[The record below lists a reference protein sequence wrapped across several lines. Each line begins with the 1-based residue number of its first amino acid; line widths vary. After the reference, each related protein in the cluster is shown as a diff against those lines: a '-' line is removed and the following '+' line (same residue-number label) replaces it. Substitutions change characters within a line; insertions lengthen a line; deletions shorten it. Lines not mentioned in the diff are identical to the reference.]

1 MKDYNSND
9 LEQENEDISVIEA
22 LPVDDNTDKI
32 AESEVIANADMTEEE
47 LEDMAIDVV
56 ADTNVEQD
64 LTDIDDSEV
73 DINSI
78 EINDDTIIN
87 EEDIIDVES
96 TDIEAED
103 DCVNSVDAD
112 DSVVEEAGFDND
124 SNGGGDIDQDELR
137 HMTSEEFDAENE
149 ESEGGKKGKKP
160 PMDKKKKII
169 ILASIAAATV
179 LVIVLSILIPILV
192 VNAPKQFIS
201 KAEDFQKEVK
211 AGKDYY
217 VIQKDIVVEG
227 DINLVMSVDIND
239 KAITASGTITINNT
253 KEDALIIG
261 TRDGKEYIK
270 GGQINAKKVVFNSI
284 PSANILANITAD
296 EVVIQDCAA
305 VQISNGVLAS
315 TSMSI
320 SNSTAVIDSIAYG
333 QNATGLV
340 VNNSNLAIKGEA
352 VAPINAIN
360 SKIDT
365 LGAVGNVTLD
375 QTSEFRSSNMIYADA
390 TKDGLGSIVG
400 GKLVL
405 MRDGSGFK
413 LIEGTLEVWVIRDSN
428 TVGEINIDS
437 EVNYITWLATPVSA
451 TVNIIGTDVVVHV
464 PAVANAT
471 RIKFQID
478 SMEEAIIVDV
488 NADNEYILTSHLD
501 EVGKHDIKITMMS
514 AVEDSE
520 VVLDSEPLYLTY
532 EHTITLERVS
542 NARVELINNEY
553 ILKFNAVKFA
563 DTYEITFDNMVYN
576 ISSTAA
582 EGEEISH
589 NLSVQDGVKD
599 KLTVGNHLVKIIA
612 RNASNA
618 AIISSGS
625 VIADFAPI
633 VGTVAPVN
641 VIAQEIVNNQLNI
654 SWEAAENAVRYKIYI
669 QKADGTI
676 VARHINTPA
685 TSYTLIVGED
695 VFVGDKVFV
704 VAVGKDGYTQ
714 SISSNIIE
722 VVLPV

>member
-1 MKDYNSND
+1 
-9 LEQENEDISVIEA
+9 
-22 LPVDDNTDKI
+22 
-32 AESEVIANADMTEEE
+32 
-47 LEDMAIDVV
+47 
-56 ADTNVEQD
+56 
-64 LTDIDDSEV
+64 
-73 DINSI
+73 
-78 EINDDTIIN
+78 
-87 EEDIIDVES
+87 
-96 TDIEAED
+96 
-103 DCVNSVDAD
+103 
-112 DSVVEEAGFDND
+112 
-124 SNGGGDIDQDELR
+124 
-137 HMTSEEFDAENE
+137 
-149 ESEGGKKGKKP
+149 
-160 PMDKKKKII
+160 
-169 ILASIAAATV
+169 
-179 LVIVLSILIPILV
+179 
-192 VNAPKQFIS
+192 
-201 KAEDFQKEVK
+201 
-211 AGKDYY
+211 
-217 VIQKDIVVEG
+217 
-227 DINLVMSVDIND
+227 
-239 KAITASGTITINNT
+239 
-253 KEDALIIG
+253 
-261 TRDGKEYIK
+261 
-270 GGQINAKKVVFNSI
+270 
-284 PSANILANITAD
+284 
-296 EVVIQDCAA
+296 
-305 VQISNGVLAS
+305 
-315 TSMSI
+315 
-320 SNSTAVIDSIAYG
+320 
-333 QNATGLV
+333 
-340 VNNSNLAIKGEA
+340 
-352 VAPINAIN
+352 
-360 SKIDT
+360 
-365 LGAVGNVTLD
+365 
-375 QTSEFRSSNMIYADA
+375 
-390 TKDGLGSIVG
+390 
-400 GKLVL
+400 
-405 MRDGSGFK
+405 
-413 LIEGTLEVWVIRDSN
+413 
-428 TVGEINIDS
+428 
-437 EVNYITWLATPVSA
+437 
-451 TVNIIGTDVVVHV
+451 
-464 PAVANAT
+464 
-471 RIKFQID
+471 
-478 SMEEAIIVDV
+478 
-488 NADNEYILTSHLD
+488 
-501 EVGKHDIKITMMS
+501 MMS